1 MIISASCGE
10 GRYRVEC
17 QAILCGE
24 DVNAVFTGGER
35 AHIGAVSLAV
45 YEPVRDSATVSTM
58 TVYAHRDDQLASQAA
73 KKLAVALKCT
83 ASASVGIHVD
93 DADGHDIEY
102 LCENFLLCLQE
113 LIRKI
118 KNEKEPVEFE

>member
-1 MIISASCGE
+1 MMIFASCGE

-58 TVYAHRDDQLASQAA
+58 TVYTHRDDQLASQAA

-93 DADGHDIEY
+93 DATESDIE
-102 LCENFLLCLQE
+102 LLC
-113 LIRKI
+113 
-118 KNEKEPVEFE
+118 KNFTLCLEQVIAVINDA

>member
-1 MIISASCGE
+1 MMISASCGE

-24 DVNAVFTGGER
+24 DVNAVFIGGER

-58 TVYAHRDDQLASQAA
+58 TVYTHRDDQLAALAA
-73 KKLAVALKCT
+73 KKLATALKCT
-83 ASASVGIHVD
+83 VSVSVGIHVD
-93 DADGHDIEY
+93 NADEQDIE
-102 LCENFLLCLQE
+102 LLC
-113 LIRKI
+113 
-118 KNEKEPVEFE
+118 KNFAACLNQLLCQTDAVKVEA